1 MSGYF
6 SRKRLMEIAGL
17 DEAIQQP
24 NTVLVTSMTN
34 QSTLQDFPNGEP
46 MDDQIYA
53 DALEM
58 AEEKYSN
65 GTEIEFDYMD
75 AAGKV
80 HEGEITL
87 RGDSDYEG
95 PYFEDDKDDSVRNK
109 AVVDLIDQ
117 FS

>member
-1 MSGYF
+1 MSKYF
-6 SRKRLMEIAGL
+6 NRKRLMEIAGL
-17 DEAIQQP
+17 DEATQQP
-24 NTVLVTSMTN
+24 NTVLVTNINNTI
-34 QSTLQDFPNGEP
+34 THQDFPNGEL

-65 GTEIEFDYMD
+65 GTKIEFDYMD

-80 HEGEITL
+80 HVGEITL
-87 RGDSDYEG
+87 KGDSDYEG
-95 PYFEDDKDDSVRNK
+95 PYFEDDKEDSARDK
-109 AVVDLIDQ
+109 AVVDLIDE